1 MVLLE
6 STENGL
12 SNLFSNYYSSL
23 MSSGTDFL
31 LKAVLLRGFSGSLHS
46 LLLFGLFVSW
56 VCQRFKMGNR
66 EGSKERFKKTRSLY
80 YKQTL
85 IYCLDVSMFNFFSF
99 YFLFLSRKGDY
110 SLSLSLSLSL
120 SIYIYIYILLC
131 NFTLG

>member
-1 MVLLE
+1 MLLLE

-12 SNLFSNYYSSL
+12 STLFSNYYSSL

-31 LKAVLLRGFSGSLHS
+31 LKPVLLRGFSGSLHS

-85 IYCLDVSMFNFFSF
+85 IYCLDVSGFNFFSF
-99 YFLFLSRKGDY
+99 YFAPEKVI

-120 SIYIYIYILLC
+120 SIYIYIYIYIIYSFLQL
-131 NFTLG
+131 

>member
-1 MVLLE
+1 MLFRSQEKMVLLE

-31 LKAVLLRGFSGSLHS
+31 LKPVLLRGFSGSLHS

-85 IYCLDVSMFNFFSF
+85 IYCLDVSGFNFFSF
-99 YFLFLSRKGDY
+99 FFYFSPEKGDY
-110 SLSLSLSLSL
+110 SLSLSL
-120 SIYIYIYILLC
+120 YIYIYYL
-131 NFTLG
+131 FF

>member
-1 MVLLE
+1 MLLLE

-12 SNLFSNYYSSL
+12 STLFSNYYSSL

-31 LKAVLLRGFSGSLHS
+31 LKPVLLCGFSGSLHS

-85 IYCLDVSMFNFFSF
+85 IYCLDVSVFNFFSF
-99 YFLFLSRKGDY
+99 YFAPEKVITVSI
-110 SLSLSLSLSL
+110 SLSLSLSL
-120 SIYIYIYILLC
+120 SIYIYILFILFC